1 LNGNSF
7 DDEALLRRIRFKFQ
21 DGIIENAAFDS
32 RLTIELDEEL
42 GLTAPTNIAP
52 GLPDILAPNL
62 RVVFCGINPGLRSA
76 ALGHHFAGR
85 GNRFWK
91 TIHLAGFTPEEIAPE
106 NGKSILTH
114 RCGLTTAVER
124 PTSRADEL
132 SRDEFERA
140 ALGLSAKIERYSPSY
155 VAFLGKPAFS
165 AIFDRKIV
173 SWGKQDVLLGGSKT
187 WVLPN
192 PSGLNRSFRLDQ
204 LVRAYTEL
212 RIAVDGISK

>member
-1 LNGNSF
+1 MV
-7 DDEALLRRIRFKFQ
+7 A
-21 DGIIENAAFDS
+21 GI
-32 RLTIELDEEL
+32 LTK
-42 GLTAPTNIAP
+42 PTNVIP
-52 GLPDILAPNL
+52 GLKDILAPNL
-62 RVVFCGINPGLRSA
+62 RVVFCGINPGLRA
-76 ALGHHFAGR
+76 ATEGHHFAGR

-91 TIHLAGFTPEEIAPE
+91 TIHLAGFTREEIAPE
-106 NGKSILTH
+106 CDESILTY

-140 ALGLSAKIERYSPSY
+140 ATGLSAKIARYSPKY

-165 AIFDRKIV
+165 AIFNRRLV
-173 SWGKQDVLLGGSKT
+173 AWGKQDTLLGGSKT

-212 RIAVDGISK
+212 RVALDGVPN

>member
-1 LNGNSF
+1 
-7 DDEALLRRIRFKFQ
+7 
-21 DGIIENAAFDS
+21 
-32 RLTIELDEEL
+32 
-42 GLTAPTNIAP
+42 LTAPTNVTS
-52 GLPDILAPNL
+52 GLRDILAPNL
-62 RVVFCGINPGLRSA
+62 RVVFCGINPGLKSA

-91 TIHLAGFTPEEIAPE
+91 TIHLAGFTQEEIAPE
-106 NGKSILTH
+106 NGEFVLAH

-124 PTSRADEL
+124 FTSRADEL
-132 SRDEFERA
+132 SRHEFEGA
-140 ALGLSAKIERYSPSY
+140 ASSLSAKIALYSPRY

-165 AIFDRKIV
+165 AIFGINSV
-173 SWGKQDVLLGGSKT
+173 SWGKQDALLGGSET

-212 RIAVDGISK
+212 RIALDGVSEDRRTIE

>member
-1 LNGNSF
+1 LTVSANVTPR
-7 DDEALLRRIRFKFQ
+7 LR
-21 DGIIENAAFDS
+21 
-32 RLTIELDEEL
+32 
-42 GLTAPTNIAP
+42 
-52 GLPDILAPNL
+52 DILAPNL

-76 ALGHHFAGR
+76 MLGHHFAGR

-91 TIHLAGFTPEEIAPE
+91 TIHLAGFTWEEIAPE
-106 NGKSILTH
+106 SGKMILAH
-114 RCGLTTAVER
+114 RCGLTSAVER

-140 ALGLSAKIERYSPSY
+140 ASGLSAKIERYAPGH

-165 AIFDRKIV
+165 AIFVRKLV
-173 SWGKQDVLLGGSKT
+173 SWGRQADLLGGSKT

-212 RIAVDGISK
+212 RIALHGASG

>member
-1 LNGNSF
+1 M
-7 DDEALLRRIRFKFQ
+7 
-21 DGIIENAAFDS
+21 
-32 RLTIELDEEL
+32 
-42 GLTAPTNIAP
+42 TASTNVAP

-62 RVVFCGINPGLRSA
+62 RVVFCGINPGLKSA
-76 ALGHHFAGR
+76 ALGHHFANR

-91 TIHLAGFTPEEIAPE
+91 TIYLAGFTSEQIAAE
-106 NGKSILTH
+106 NGEFILAYG
-114 RCGLTTAVER
+114 CGLTTAVER

-140 ALGLSAKIERYSPSY
+140 ASGLSAKIAHYSPRY
-155 VAFLGKPAFS
+155 VAFLGKPAFA
-165 AIFDRKIV
+165 AIFQRKFA

-192 PSGLNRSFRLDQ
+192 PSGLNRSFGLDQ

-212 RIAVDGISK
+212 RIVLDGTPK

>member
-1 LNGNSF
+1 
-7 DDEALLRRIRFKFQ
+7 
-21 DGIIENAAFDS
+21 
-32 RLTIELDEEL
+32 
-42 GLTAPTNIAP
+42 LTASTNVIS
-52 GLPDILAPNL
+52 GLRDILAPNL
-62 RVVFCGINPGLRSA
+62 LAVFCGINPGLKSA

-91 TIHLAGFTPEEIAPE
+91 TIHLAGFTREQIAPE
-106 NGKSILTH
+106 NGESVLAH

-132 SRDEFERA
+132 SREEFERA
-140 ALGLSAKIERYSPSY
+140 ASGLSAKIALYSPKY

-165 AIFDRKIV
+165 AIFNRNLV
-173 SWGKQDVLLGGSKT
+173 SWGKQDALLGGSET

-192 PSGLNRSFRLDQ
+192 PSGLNRSFNLDQ

-212 RIAVDGISK
+212 RIALDEFSR

>member
-1 LNGNSF
+1 VVEDLATSPANS
-7 DDEALLRRIRFKFQ
+7 INKK
-21 DGIIENAAFDS
+21 NAP
-32 RLTIELDEEL
+32 L
-42 GLTAPTNIAP
+42 P
-52 GLPDILAPNL
+52 GLRDILAPNL
-62 RVVFCGINPGLRSA
+62 LVVFCGINPGLKSA

-91 TIHLAGFTPEEIAPE
+91 TIYLAGFTREEIVPE
-106 NGKSILTH
+106 HGELILAY

-132 SRDEFERA
+132 SRDDFESA
-140 ALGLSAKIERYSPSY
+140 ASGLSAKITRYSPNY

-165 AIFDRKIV
+165 AIFGMRLV
-173 SWGKQDVLLGGSKT
+173 AWGKQEALLGGSKT

-212 RIAVDGISK
+212 RVALDSVSKE

>member
-1 LNGNSF
+1 VTAHANVTRG
-7 DDEALLRRIRFKFQ
+7 LR
-21 DGIIENAAFDS
+21 D
-32 RLTIELDEEL
+32 L
-42 GLTAPTNIAP
+42 
-52 GLPDILAPNL
+52 LAPDL

-76 ALGHHFAGR
+76 MLGHHFAGR

-91 TIHLAGFTPEEIAPE
+91 AIYLAGFTREQIIPEKGEI
-106 NGKSILTH
+106 ILAH
-114 RCGLTTAVER
+114 GCGLTSAVER

-132 SRDEFERA
+132 TRDEFERA
-140 ALGLSAKIERYSPSY
+140 ASGLSAKIARYAPGY

-165 AIFDRKIV
+165 AIFGRKSV
-173 SWGKQDVLLGGSKT
+173 SWGEQDDLLGGSKT

-212 RIAVDGISK
+212 RVALDGASK